1 MVACITAKLLQGL
14 LSGQI
19 PLLFSTSGNDVLKRI
34 FSTFLA
40 EKLVPKDS
48 KDFDSREFG
57 AFAHTD
63 INITLTITVY
73 CTDHCSVFT
82 IHL

>member
-1 MVACITAKLLQGL
+1 MF
-14 LSGQI
+14 
-19 PLLFSTSGNDVLKRI
+19 P
-34 FSTFLA
+34 A

-48 KDFDSREFG
+48 KDFDSRDFG

-73 CTDHCSVFT
+73 CTDHCSIFT
-82 IHL
+82 IHLYLCLFKGGCPLSFTSGLLS